1 MAWRQLHNRGICL
14 QKRLPRVFGE
24 HYRKSNYQ
32 GVAAERPKSVTSRNI
47 EKQLIEVYKEL
58 SLDQGGH
65 QIMLEPC
72 CKAPHAFRSSL
83 SPGGRAF
90 FGRK

>member
-1 MAWRQLHNRGICL
+1 M
-14 QKRLPRVFGE
+14 
-24 HYRKSNYQ
+24 
-32 GVAAERPKSVTSRNI
+32 AAERPKSVMSRNI

-72 CKAPHAFRSSL
+72 CEAPHAFRSSL